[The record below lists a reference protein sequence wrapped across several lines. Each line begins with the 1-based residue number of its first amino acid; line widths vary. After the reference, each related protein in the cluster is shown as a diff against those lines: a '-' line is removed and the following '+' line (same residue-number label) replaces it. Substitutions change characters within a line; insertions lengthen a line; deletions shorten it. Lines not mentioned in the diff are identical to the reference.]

1 MYKKCNETPM
11 VSVVCATYNQEA
23 YIRQCLEGIMMQKT
37 SFSFEVL
44 INDDASTDNT
54 ASIIKE
60 FEIKYPKHIKPIY
73 QKENQ
78 YSKGI
83 KIDPNYNIPRAQ
95 GKYIAMCEG
104 DDYWIDELKLQKQF
118 DFMENH
124 PECTMCFHNA
134 EIENN
139 LKDKTIS
146 HIQIEDREY
155 FSNELFSNWIV
166 PTASM
171 FFRKDFL
178 DFKIL
183 TNNNILNGDLIYI
196 LLAAEKGKV
205 YGLSEKMSTYRMHEE
220 GVTWNPTVNFIRARK
235 YPAHFLFIKKTFT
248 KISNKTINK
257 KLFSTYRHLQH
268 QCKRQKAYKLAF
280 QYLIKKLYYRFCS
293 F

>member
-1 MYKKCNETPM
+1 MCEKCNETPM

-183 TNNNILNGDLIYI
+183 TNKNILNGDLIYI

-220 GVTWNPTVNFIRARK
+220 GVTWNPTINFIRARK

>member
-1 MYKKCNETPM
+1 MYEKCNETPM

-196 LLAAEKGKV
+196 LLAAERGKV

>member
-1 MYKKCNETPM
+1 MYEKCNETPM